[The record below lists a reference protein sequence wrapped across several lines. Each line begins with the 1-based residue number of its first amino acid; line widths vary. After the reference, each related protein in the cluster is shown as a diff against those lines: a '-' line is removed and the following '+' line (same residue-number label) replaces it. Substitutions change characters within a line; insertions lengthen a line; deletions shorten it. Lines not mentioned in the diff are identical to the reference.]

1 MPILECNAGVAFF
14 GGMVANAPAC
24 ARKAE
29 YSADDGADDDDGGH
43 DGDDD
48 GDVDDDG
55 DDGDDDDVR
64 DDVVDDG
71 DGDACDGGDD
81 GDTEF
86 GIGGDAV
93 GASYLLSSAACT
105 TARYT
110 YKPRLTGMPPRLLVQ
125 IVGLMQLSPLWC

>member
-1 MPILECNAGVAFF
+1 MPILECNTGGAFF
-14 GGMVANAPAC
+14 GGMGAKAPAC

-48 GDVDDDG
+48 GDVDGDG
-55 DDGDDDDVR
+55 DDGDDDNVR

-71 DGDACDGGDD
+71 HGDAYDGGDD

-86 GIGGDAV
+86 GIGGSGV

-105 TARYT
+105 TAPTLINHGSLACHRGCLS
-110 YKPRLTGMPPRLLVQ
+110 KLL
-125 IVGLMQLSPLWC
+125 G